1 MKLNKLLTL
10 MVILI
15 LILIIFSVGVKSE
28 KDVCIIGLD
37 CDQYCISKYNNDT
50 KKASDALIN
59 IVKHAIYP
67 FYDDRLNDINFQ
79 IGQIRMYPNQYFNGF
94 NANNMLELY
103 GQHLIQNKVS
113 NCLNLLFSKIKD
125 EHMQG
130 IAYVDRLCNHYNV
143 GIITLDANWAEI
155 VVATA
160 HEMGHILGA
169 SHTCETKSDD
179 ITKTCKY
186 KDGDTCNPIGDNK
199 YLMYPVILTC
209 HQNNFRF
216 SQCGIDTINQ
226 LYKKYTC
233 LTHSDT
239 ILVPSYFKNDCI
251 QYKQYIILSITI
263 IISVSLVLIYYL
275 VSVNKTN

>member
-113 NCLNLLFSKIKD
+113 NCLNLLFSKI
-125 EHMQG
+125 
-130 IAYVDRLCNHYNV
+130 NH
-143 GIITLDANWAEI
+143 
-155 VVATA
+155 
-160 HEMGHILGA
+160 
-169 SHTCETKSDD
+169 
-179 ITKTCKY
+179 
-186 KDGDTCNPIGDNK
+186 
-199 YLMYPVILTC
+199 
-209 HQNNFRF
+209 
-216 SQCGIDTINQ
+216 
-226 LYKKYTC
+226 
-233 LTHSDT
+233 
-239 ILVPSYFKNDCI
+239 
-251 QYKQYIILSITI
+251 
-263 IISVSLVLIYYL
+263 
-275 VSVNKTN
+275 